1 MKDKKF
7 VKCERIIKKKLK
19 KKSKNY
25 PLVYK
30 IIIKKKYISIQGMK
44 FKTGRCIIKIS
55 YPKINDKSNESTKLK

>member
-1 MKDKKF
+1 MKDKNF

-30 IIIKKKYISIQGMK
+30 IIIKKKIYIGDEI
-44 FKTGRCIIKIS
+44 
-55 YPKINDKSNESTKLK
+55 

>member
-1 MKDKKF
+1 MKDKNF
-7 VKCERIIKKKLK
+7 VKCERIIIKKKLK

-30 IIIKKKYISIQGMK
+30 IIIRKKYIQGMK